1 MNININRVT
10 YIILFISFTIF
21 IIISIAICKIN
32 QKNMDQIIELYIEEG
47 FYLPIGITI
56 ERFGR
61 MRDQVYVILFFYM
74 LLIEKRMKT
83 NQPDS
88 KYMHQEF
95 YYFIQN
101 PPSSLTHWMKICI
114 ITTYIGAALI
124 LISTIITLIQKHYS
138 SC

>member
-1 MNININRVT
+1 
-10 YIILFISFTIF
+10 
-21 IIISIAICKIN
+21 
-32 QKNMDQIIELYIEEG
+32 MDQIIELYIEEG

>member
-1 MNININRVT
+1 MNRIT
-10 YIILFISFTIF
+10 FIILVISCASFIGFF
-21 IIISIAICKIN
+21 IISAAIYKIN

-47 FYLPIGITI
+47 FYLPTSIII
-56 ERFGR
+56 QRFGR
-61 MRDQVYVILFFYM
+61 MRDQIYVVLFFYM

-124 LISTIITLIQKHYS
+124 LISTIIILIQKHYS